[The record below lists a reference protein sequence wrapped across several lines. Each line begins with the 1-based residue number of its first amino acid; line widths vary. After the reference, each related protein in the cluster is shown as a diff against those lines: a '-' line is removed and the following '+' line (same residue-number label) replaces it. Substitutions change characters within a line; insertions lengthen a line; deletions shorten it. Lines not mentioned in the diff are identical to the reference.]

1 MTKTQVEVEEL
12 DEKQENDEPRI
23 TVMEEYEI
31 FLIWNNGTVS
41 ILINIFRFMFKVI
54 HSFLMMYAEIN
65 VIK

>member
-41 ILINIFRFMFKVI
+41 IVISIFKFIFKVY
-54 HSFLMMYAEIN
+54 S
-65 VIK
+65 

>member
-1 MTKTQVEVEEL
+1 MIIIIIIFFLRMTKTQVEVEEL

-41 ILINIFRFMFKVI
+41 IVISIFRFIFKVY
-54 HSFLMMYAEIN
+54 S
-65 VIK
+65 